1 MNKIFLIIEREFLT
15 RVKKKSFILMTLLT
29 PLLFAALMVVP
40 VFIQGMKD
48 DERKTIAVIDQSG
61 LAEKAL
67 QNSDNL
73 TFLFK
78 PGVTLD
84 SLKQNFGKEKLY
96 AVATISAL
104 NEKKQPVIDLYAFK
118 QPNMDVQQ
126 YIERGVKDAV
136 EQYKLESYHIQ
147 GLDTIIASIKTNV
160 KVKTFIWGEDGQKK
174 ASHTGLYMG
183 ISYILSFMI
192 YMFIFMFGN
201 MVMRGVIEEKA
212 SRIIEVIVSS
222 VKPFQ
227 LMMGKII
234 GIASV
239 GLLQFIIWVVLTL
252 GIVTVFQG
260 SISNPAGMENITQ
273 TLSTGDT
280 ANEITKTITQDAPS
294 ILSMLGSINFTA
306 IIVSFLL
313 YFLLG
318 YLLYA
323 SMFAAIGSA
332 VENEADTQQLII
344 PVTIP
349 LIIGIF
355 LMLHTFQYPDS
366 SLSFWSSIIPFTSP
380 MVMMARIPF
389 GVPFWQV
396 ALSLALLLIT
406 FIGIAWMAG
415 KIYRTG
421 ILMYGKKPTLKEMLK
436 WMNYK
441 N

>member
-15 RVKKKSFILMTLLT
+15 RVKKKSFLVMTLLA

-48 DERKTIAVIDQSG
+48 DERKTIAVIDRSG

-67 QNSDNL
+67 QNSDNF
-73 TFLFK
+73 TFVFL

-84 SLKQNFGKEKLY
+84 SLKQNFNRENLY
-96 AVATISAL
+96 AVATISAMD
-104 NEKKQPVIDLYAFK
+104 EKKQPVIDLYAFK
-118 QPNMDVQQ
+118 QTNMDVQR
-126 YIERGVKDAV
+126 YIERGFNDAV
-136 EQYKLESYHIQ
+136 EQHKLASYNIQ
-147 GLDTIIASIKTNV
+147 GLDAIIASIKTDIKLN
-160 KVKTFIWGEDGQKK
+160 TFVWGDDGKEK
-174 ASHTGLYMG
+174 ATNTGLYMG

-201 MVMRGVIEEKA
+201 MVMRGVIEEKS

-239 GLLQFIIWVVLTL
+239 GLLQFIIWVVLTF
-252 GIVTVFQG
+252 GIAAVFQG
-260 SISNPAGMENITQ
+260 VLSEPAGLDTGLENIPQ
-273 TLSTGDT
+273 AMPAGD
-280 ANEITKTITQDAPS
+280 ASS

-313 YFLLG
+313 YFLFG

-366 SLSFWSSIIPFTSP
+366 SLSFWASIIPFTSP

-396 ALSLALLLIT
+396 ALSLSLLFIT
-406 FIGIAWMAG
+406 FVGMAWMAG

>member
-15 RVKKKSFILMTLLT
+15 RVKKKSFIIMTLLT

-40 VFIQGMKD
+40 VLIQGMKD
-48 DERKTIAVIDQSG
+48 DERKTVAVIDRSG

-67 QNSDNL
+67 QNNSNL
-73 TFLFK
+73 TFVFM
-78 PGVTLD
+78 PDVALD
-84 SLKQNFGKEKLY
+84 SLKQNFNKENLY

-118 QPNMDVQQ
+118 QPNMDVQH

-136 EQYKLESYHIQ
+136 EQYKLESYQIQ
-147 GLDTIIASIKTNV
+147 GLDTIIASIKTDI
-160 KVKTFIWGEDGQKK
+160 KLKTFIWGEDGKEK
-174 ASHTGLYMG
+174 ATHTGLYMG
-183 ISYILSFMI
+183 VSYVLSFMI
-192 YMFIFMFGN
+192 YMFIFMFGS

-239 GLLQFIIWVVLTL
+239 GLLQFIIWIVLTL

-260 SISNPAGMENITQ
+260 VISEPAGIDSITQ
-273 TLSTGDT
+273 TLPVGDT
-280 ANEITKTITQDAPS
+280 ANEMTKTITQETSS
-294 ILSMLGSINFTA
+294 ILSMLGSINFPV
-306 IIVSFLL
+306 IILSFLL
-313 YFLLG
+313 YFLFG
-318 YLLYA
+318 YLMYA

-355 LMLHTFQYPDS
+355 LMLHAFQYPDS
-366 SLSFWSSIIPFTSP
+366 SLSFWSSLIPFTSP

-396 ALSLALLLIT
+396 ALSLALLFVS
-406 FIGIAWMAG
+406 FIAIAWVAG